1 MSAVAAAVAAL
12 ACGMNIKKSWL
23 RGKNTM
29 VKMSTVS
36 QFNSIIENN

>member
-1 MSAVAAAVAAL
+1 MNAVAAEAAAL

-23 RGKNTM
+23 HGKNTI
-29 VKMSTVS
+29 VKISTVS